1 MNRVVIPPGG
11 QAAAL
16 RHMGSESAIFG
27 LTGLVKTTY
36 DPCLERSV
44 INQTGDFL
52 FIPAGVDHMPANLSS
67 SEASIAIVARNDAN
81 EQAHV
86 ELHAPPGKAGSAPGV
101 PTCAAPG
108 HQ

>member
-11 QAAAL
+11 QAAAH
-16 RHMGSESAIFG
+16 RHMGSESAIFV
-27 LTGLVKTTY
+27 L
-36 DPCLERSV
+36 
-44 INQTGDFL
+44 TGDFL